1 LAEEGAGMSERGKRE
16 DLHDAVEDAVGFN
29 FRSVKTLWHLIITP
43 RRVFEAYA
51 ARDRVTYTPAIRLF
65 FGLVGLQVLGSA
77 LWGGWDGM
85 LRAQIAAMAPEARAQ
100 FESWANGDLDTFIG
114 HYANAATF
122 AQPIIVALFTSLS
135 VFVLGWFR
143 PQLTWPS
150 RLNIAMGVLSV
161 GTLVGLF
168 AMPLLTSPGFE
179 NWAWIASAVV
189 AFAYFMTTLRGA
201 RGVIA
206 DTFVGVWVKSIVYT
220 LVLMVLVILAGFVL
234 GMVCVIYAL
243 AMV

>member
-1 LAEEGAGMSERGKRE
+1 MSERDKRE

-29 FRSVKTLWHLIITP
+29 FRSVKTLWHLFLKP

-51 ARDRVTYTPAIRLF
+51 ARDRVTYTPALRLF

-77 LWGGWDGM
+77 LWGGWEG
-85 LRAQIAAMAPEARAQ
+85 LIATQINAMPPEARAQ
-100 FESWANGDLDTFIG
+100 FESMAGGDLDTFIE

-122 AQPIIVALFTSLS
+122 GQPIIVALFTSLS

-143 PQLTWPS
+143 PQLAWPS

-161 GTLVGLF
+161 GTLIGLF
-168 AMPLLTSPGFE
+168 AMPLLTRPEFQ
-179 NWAWIASAVV
+179 NWTWTASAIVGVV
-189 AFAYFMTTLRGA
+189 YFITILRGA

-206 DTFVGVWVKSIVYT
+206 DTFAGIWLKSILYT
-220 LVLMVLVILAGFVL
+220 LVLMVLVILSGFVL
-234 GMVCVIYAL
+234 SVICVIYA
-243 AMV
+243 MSMM